1 MMPCFIILLRMLAA
15 AEVRRFPP
23 IVVVDAMGCSIAP
36 STEMKFVFLLRN
48 RRIPP
53 FFAAF

>member
-1 MMPCFIILLRMLAA
+1 MTPCFVILLRMLAA